1 MLYKYKGFKKDGSL
15 IKGKIEASSLQNAKQ
30 KLKEEGI
37 YYESLRE
44 IKGIEFSFAFTRKIP
59 KEFLLKFARVLS
71 AYLRSSIPLA
81 NALNLSKNQFNRTV
95 YKNFIYQLIT
105 AIEEGQNFY
114 QSLERQKI
122 YKIPSFF
129 VQSVKVAEEAG
140 NLQEVL
146 SELSNFIK
154 MQLRLEQKSLRT
166 LIYPPFIIMV
176 AFMMISFMLTFVVP
190 KITKLFVQMKQEL
203 PLLTKIV
210 VATGEF
216 LKENY
221 IGIFV
226 AIMVIGFLLSFVFKK
241 SLTFRYFVHLSIL
254 KFPFIGKIELA
265 SNLSRFS
272 YLVSLLS
279 SSGVTFVHAVRLASE
294 AMDNEVLKKIFL
306 DSASSIVEGKK
317 FSLSLMKNGFKYDE
331 SFVQAISLLEET
343 SEVEDILKNLAALY
357 QEENENKIEIF
368 LSLLE
373 PILLLVVGGIVGVIV
388 AAMLLPIFRL
398 NLAF

>member
-122 YKIPSFF
+122 YKIPPFF
-129 VQSVKVAEEAG
+129 VQSVKVAGEAG

-166 LIYPPFIIMV
+166 LIYPLFIIMV
-176 AFMMISFMLTFVVP
+176 AFIMISFMLTFVVP

-279 SSGVTFVHAVRLASE
+279 SSELLLFMQCDLPLNLWTMRS
-294 AMDNEVLKKIFL
+294 LKK
-306 DSASSIVEGKK
+306 
-317 FSLSLMKNGFKYDE
+317 
-331 SFVQAISLLEET
+331 SF
-343 SEVEDILKNLAALY
+343 
-357 QEENENKIEIF
+357 
-368 LSLLE
+368 
-373 PILLLVVGGIVGVIV
+373 
-388 AAMLLPIFRL
+388 
-398 NLAF
+398 